1 MRRIVLISLLCFMC
15 FFFNEAASQVVFS
28 EVLANEPGSWVYLEW
43 VELFN
48 RGETEVDLS
57 GWLFIE
63 GSDTTEL
70 PQGTAIS
77 GRGFLVLAR
86 HLLTSS
92 EEMSFERYWGD
103 SSGVWGDDPGENYPA
118 FEVKMSLGNPEG
130 EVTLWDGSSYQ
141 TSFSWNSDAG
151 AGVSWERIDLDGPDE
166 PANWWPCPD
175 PRGSTPGWGESHR
188 DYSPERFV
196 IEVDPEVFVG
206 KEESTTIKYQLPPD
220 TELTL
225 KLYDIEGRLRK
236 SFEVVEGNRIGE
248 IEWSGDDDNDEP
260 LPGGIY
266 ILYAGTS
273 GGYSGDQTIAIAVAK
288 RF

>member
-1 MRRIVLISLLCFMC
+1 MRRTFPIYLLLLTCL
-15 FFFNEAASQVVFS
+15 FNEARGQVVFS

-57 GWLFIE
+57 GWSFIE
-63 GSDTTEL
+63 GGDTTEL
-70 PQGTAIS
+70 PEETMIS

-103 SSGVWGDDPGENYPA
+103 SSGVWGDAPGESYPA
-118 FEVKMSLGNPEG
+118 FEVKMSLKNSEG
-130 EVTLWDGSSYQ
+130 EVIMWNGSSHETY
-141 TSFSWNSDAG
+141 FSWNSDAG
-151 AGVSWERIDLDGPDE
+151 GDVSWERIDLDGPDE
-166 PANWWPCPD
+166 PTNWWPCPD
-175 PRGSTPGWGESHR
+175 PRGSTPGAGESHH
-188 DYSPERFV
+188 DYSPERFI
-196 IEVDPEVFVG
+196 IEVHPEVLVG
-206 KEESTTIKYQLPPD
+206 GEESATITYQLPPN

-236 SFEVVEGNRIGE
+236 TFEITAQKQIGE
-248 IEWSGDDDNDEP
+248 LEWNGEDDNGQF
-260 LPGGIY
+260 LPGGVY

-273 GGYSGDQTIAIAVAK
+273 GGHSGDKTITIAIAK

>member
-1 MRRIVLISLLCFMC
+1 MRRTFSICLLLITCLFS
-15 FFFNEAASQVVFS
+15 EPRGQVVLS

-57 GWLFIE
+57 GWVFIE
-63 GSDTTEL
+63 GGDTTEL
-70 PQGTAIS
+70 PEEAIIS

-103 SSGVWGDDPGENYPA
+103 SSGVWGDDLGEDYPA
-118 FEVKMSLGNPEG
+118 FEVQMSLKNSEG
-130 EVTLWDGSSYQ
+130 QVILWDGGSYQ

-151 AGVSWERIDLDGPDE
+151 GGVSWERIDLDGPEE
-166 PANWWPCPD
+166 PTSWWPCPD
-175 PRGSTPGWGESHR
+175 PEGSTPGWGESHR
-188 DYSPERFV
+188 DYSPEKLV

-206 KEESTTIKYQLPPD
+206 KEESTTIRYQLPPN

-236 SFEVVEGNRIGE
+236 TFDLTEGRQIEE
-248 IEWSGDDDNDEP
+248 IQWSGEDDNGQ
-260 LPGGIY
+260 LLSGGIY
-266 ILYAGTS
+266 ILHAATS
-273 GGYSGDQTIAIAVAK
+273 GGHSGVKTITIAIAK